1 MTEDRLRAISPRLS
15 RGRLVSRLG
24 DVLRLARTAVEHLR
38 QNPDSWQDDLDPTVT
53 AADKLA
59 VETSLLVLVTT
70 RVQSL
75 DEELQRVVDD
85 IVALLIPLLRS
96 ERHRALL
103 MRVPHTA
110 AALGIG
116 HGILNRLG
124 ARDESFDTL
133 IRRALASGHV
143 EMTERL
149 PYRALD
155 LCWTKTLLDDTSPP
169 AAEQLLPHSILAGA
183 PHPIYL
189 SAPDTYALTHSIM
202 YLTDFGARW
211 SLDSIDVRRLSQSV
225 DAALAYHLVSDN
237 IDLLGEL
244 LMCSAMLNTTSSPYA
259 RLGWR
264 LMWDIWERMGVL
276 PGPTFDATEFGE
288 LQGDRATTYAL
299 RHIYHTNYVGGIL
312 IAMLLQESRKP
323 SQEDLV
329 PEADDLRELS
339 ALLRC
344 AVERAS
350 AFCACQSQ
358 DQQAAFDVS
367 PRDEDSY
374 GLDAIIRRLASLT
387 QTGDSVRPWHR
398 VVDDAPLSS
407 CELQLVLSDALLIC
421 AGREYRLAALAEGLL
436 IVSTFDGPVSATFCE
451 ALRFLINQQHDSGAI
466 GSHFVVAANR
476 ESEQAFLL
484 TRTIA
489 ECLRSAELHLTQQL
503 GPTSPTAVAS

>member
-1 MTEDRLRAISPRLS
+1 MTEDRLRGLSPHLS
-15 RGRLVSRLG
+15 RSRLVSRLA
-24 DVLRLARTAVEHLR
+24 DVLRLARTSLEHLR
-38 QNPDSWQDDLDPTVT
+38 QYPDAWQEDLDPTVT

-70 RVQSL
+70 RVPNL
-75 DEELQRVVDD
+75 DEDLRRVVDD
-85 IVALLIPLLRS
+85 VVGLLIPLLRS

-116 HGILNRLG
+116 HGILTRLG
-124 ARDESFDTL
+124 ARDPSFDML

-143 EMTERL
+143 DTTERL

-155 LCWTKTLLDDTSPP
+155 LCWMKTFLNDTSPP
-169 AAEQLLPHSILAGA
+169 AADQLLPHSILAGA

-202 YLTDFGARW
+202 YVTDFGARGP
-211 SLDSIDVRRLSQSV
+211 LDSINVRRLSYAV

-244 LMCSAMLNTTSSPYA
+244 LMCSAMLDRTWSPYA

-264 LMWDIWERMGVL
+264 LMWDIWERMRVL
-276 PGPTFDATEFGE
+276 PGPTFDTTEFRA
-288 LQGDRATTYAL
+288 LQGGQATTYAL

-312 IAMLLQESRKP
+312 IAMLLQESREP
-323 SQEDLV
+323 SHKDLV
-329 PEADDLRELS
+329 PEADDLHELS

-344 AVERAS
+344 VVERAS
-350 AFCACQSQ
+350 AFCAQSQ
-358 DQQAAFDVS
+358 DQQAVFDT
-367 PRDEDSY
+367 PAIDQDSY
-374 GLDAIIRRLASLT
+374 GLNAIIQRLASLT
-387 QTGDSVRPWHR
+387 QTGDPLRPWHR
-398 VVDDAPLSS
+398 ILDDAPLSS
-407 CELQLVLSDALLIC
+407 RELQLVLSDALLIC
-421 AGREYRLAALAEGLL
+421 ACREYRLAALADGLR
-436 IVSTFDGPVSATFCE
+436 IVSTLDCPVSVTFREAT
-451 ALRFLINQQHDSGAI
+451 RFLINQQHDSGAI

-476 ESEQAFLL
+476 ESEQAFLV

-489 ECLRSAELHLTQQL
+489 ECLRSAELGLTRRL
-503 GPTSPTAVAS
+503 GPASPTAVAS